1 MDNIRLEILR
11 SLSQIPMRPNQL
23 ACDLWLRLDQG
34 RGPNPFKTS
43 EYIPIRS
50 TLNGMLKDG
59 SVVKLRRGVYA
70 LSEDSRYELFRDSM
84 MALCTNEPEDTA
96 FVAASDGAAPSGWR

>member
-1 MDNIRLEILR
+1 
-11 SLSQIPMRPNQL
+11 MRPNQL
-23 ACDLWLRLDQG
+23 ACDIWLRLDQG
-34 RGPNPFKTS
+34 CSPNPFKTS

-59 SVVKLRRGVYA
+59 SVVKLRRGVYS
-70 LSEDSRYELFRDSM
+70 LSEDSRFELFRELM

-96 FVAASDGAAPSGWR
+96 FLTAVS